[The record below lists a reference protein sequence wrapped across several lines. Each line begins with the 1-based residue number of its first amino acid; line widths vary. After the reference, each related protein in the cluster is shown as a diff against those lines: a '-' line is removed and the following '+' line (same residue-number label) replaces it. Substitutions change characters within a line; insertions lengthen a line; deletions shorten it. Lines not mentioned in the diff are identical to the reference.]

1 MFQAIFNSN
10 NKVKITL
17 INATGVDGAI
27 VPIQVA
33 RFDQLH
39 PIVSGNK
46 FYKLK
51 YNVATA
57 FDKGKRGILTMGGAY
72 SNHLAAT
79 AFFCKENNLTSTG
92 IIRGEI
98 KVPLNPTLQFCR
110 DCGMELIPV
119 GRNEFDKTHPTIQK
133 IITERT
139 TEHFVPMGGA
149 NAEGIKGAA
158 EMMQAIENF
167 EQYQTIVCA
176 VGSGT
181 MFKGLKASLLTHQC
195 LLGIPAVQIRK
206 EDQRTFTGQLFDPVN
221 HPNIQLNFDYS
232 FGGYAKKNETLLN
245 FMKKMKEQHQLPLD
259 FIYTAKALYGLLD
272 LIEKGILSSEAPVLF
287 IHSGGLQ
294 GNNSLDF
301 SSS

>member
-1 MFQAIFNSN
+1 MFQAIFNTN

-17 INATGVDGAI
+17 INVTGVDGAI
-27 VPIQVA
+27 LPVHVA

-51 YNVATA
+51 YNVAA
-57 FDKGKRGILTMGGAY
+57 ALDQGKRGILTMGGAY

-79 AFFCKENNLTSTG
+79 AFFCKENNLKSTG

-98 KVPLNPTLQFCR
+98 KLPLNPTLQFCTE
-110 DCGMELIPV
+110 CGMELIPIE
-119 GRNEFDKTHPTIQK
+119 RNEFDASHPTMQK
-133 IITERT
+133 IIKTRT

-158 EMMQAIENF
+158 EMIQSIENI
-167 EQYQTIVCA
+167 EQYQIIVCA

-181 MFKGLKASLLTHQC
+181 MFKGLKESLLPHQS
-195 LLGIPAVQIRK
+195 LLGIPAIQIRN
-206 EDQRTFTGQLFDPVN
+206 EDQDIFTGQLFDPIK
-221 HPNIQLNFDYS
+221 HPNIQINFNYS
-232 FGGYAKKNETLLN
+232 FGGYAKKNETLLH
-245 FMKKMKEQHQLPLD
+245 FMKKINQQYQLPLD

-272 LIEKGILSSEAPVLF
+272 LIEKGILQSDQPILF

-294 GNNSLDF
+294 GNNSIQF
-301 SSS
+301 